1 MSSLIPLWHPDRPFP
16 SIARLNLPDCIEHR
30 IIHRGRLGAAF
41 LHESAIIRHGDQ
53 TIVAWNQSPTGESEP
68 GTVIQWISSV
78 DNGQTWSVPQ
88 ALAPAVEAAEQ
99 CWESVQLLS
108 ESGRLWAFVG
118 QVHTQPR
125 TTQNAGGRTVIF
137 CLNDEGL
144 WWEKGSIEEF
154 HPLSR
159 PQKMDD
165 GNWIM
170 GGQESVCYPRVAISE
185 GEDFTRW
192 TVVPIASTPNDN
204 IRYPEPSL
212 SLSGEEI
219 SAYIRTGNELLL
231 MSVSGDFGRSWT
243 PAAASNLKAA
253 SSKTGAG
260 VFSNGQRFLAFN
272 LRGQSEEYGDR
283 DVLVIGVSAVGE
295 KLLRKVVVIRKG
307 RAPEPRIPGSCKKP
321 EWSYPSVMEWD
332 GSIYVTYSVTKED
345 CGLSILP
352 LTEFAV

>member
-1 MSSLIPLWHPDRPFP
+1 MSDLISLWHPDLPFP
-16 SIARLNLPDCIEHR
+16 LIAQLNLPDRIEHR
-30 IIHRGRLGAAF
+30 IIHRGRSGAAF

-53 TIVAWNQSPTGESEP
+53 IIVAWNQSPTGESEQ
-68 GTVIQWISSV
+68 GTVIQWISST
-78 DNGQTWSVPQ
+78 DDGQTWSAAQV
-88 ALAPAVEAAEQ
+88 LAPAMEASEQ

-137 CLNDEGL
+137 CLNDAGL
-144 WWEKGSIEEF
+144 WRVEGAIEEF
-154 HPLSR
+154 HPLSQ
-159 PQKMDD
+159 PQRMDD

-170 GGQESVCYPRVAISE
+170 GGQESLCYPRVAISE
-185 GEDFTRW
+185 GGNFTRW
-192 TVVPIASTPNDN
+192 TVVQIASAPNDN

-212 SLSGEEI
+212 SVSGAEI
-219 SAYIRTGNELLL
+219 SAYIRTGNEMLLT
-231 MSVSGDFGRSWT
+231 SVSDDFGRSWT

-253 SSKTGAG
+253 SSKTCAG
-260 VFSNGQRFLAFN
+260 VFSNGQHFLAFN
-272 LRGQSEEYGDR
+272 LRGQGEEYGDR
-283 DVLVIGVSAVGE
+283 DVLVVAVSAVGE

-321 EWSYPSVMEWD
+321 EWSYPSVMEW
-332 GSIYVTYSVTKED
+332 GGNIYVTYSITKED

-352 LTEFAV
+352 LKEFAV